1 MAEDVEAVQEKPPN
15 TCCAALKKQHSKL
28 LEKHSKVVE
37 IRNQLRDAVRLVN
50 KNYDVS
56 EKENEG
62 LRKALE
68 ELKVQANVW
77 KDEKQRE
84 CGRCADL
91 EDEVSALNDEVRLL
105 KQNGNTA
112 SQAADNQIQEHLN
125 AAQKEI
131 KQLKELLGK
140 ERGQTALEKKNVE
153 LQKKRAD
160 EALKKVDMEKK
171 NVELEKKKAD
181 EALKKLEMEK
191 KNAELEKKKADE
203 ALKKVEMVK
212 KHAELEKKK
221 ANEGLKKVEMEKKNV
236 SEAQKV
242 ANVER
247 KKAEEK
253 WEKLKLEFD
262 SLKSNLA
269 SDKSKCED
277 AEKKLEVEKQK
288 VSRERK
294 RADLAVTKFEEQRRL
309 AETNLSK
316 AMIEKE
322 RADDLSRKLEEA
334 RNRMKKLEGSH
345 ESSCNEKLEKMLFEK
360 EADII
365 RERKRADSKKKKA
378 KEQKKVAEAHQK
390 AAAEQKHRADQIS
403 RELESYKLRLEELQ
417 KKQEFVSYRTYADNA
432 SLSNNDVIS
441 EIGTVKLLKKQLKLE
456 KMVVKHAQK
465 ASKVE
470 AVRNKMLHQEIFNL
484 KQECLSFQQRLD
496 MLDKSFLHDSEG
508 IHKLGKI
515 DSRISTRETLF
526 SDGYNSQV
534 ISGIHSRLG
543 PPYRGSSQNMLQ
555 NSAIYSSSASFSDR
569 PLAGSQE
576 RGTFSITTSAELGED
591 VSNLEPTIPRLSDK
605 MKTRRNEHDAV
616 AKADNNKRSPIKINS
631 DERRVG
637 YSGRKRI
644 LDAVES
650 IENLYSKGEK
660 LHQRVSE
667 ELSVLNSLFSSQED
681 EPVNQNLK
689 DTSCRKLARPSKK
702 RKTSSEQIITG
713 HYLQDSQEPKSI
725 LDPNIDHSD
734 ACMRASPSRYD
745 ARKSDWC
752 FKDGKTHLFGSNQ
765 CIPQDFDYMK
775 LLDLD
780 NADDESA
787 FRRAIDMP
795 LSPLLPEFEF
805 HWDKTLEVDNH
816 AMLVDQSFQE
826 ELPNTKEKLG
836 TSDVSDSGNR
846 ESNVPCRRGIVSTH
860 GVFVKYLVIPSDNR
874 DNSSILRILQTVDSC
889 TPLCFFL
896 HPAEIFL
903 PNILHTLLKA
913 EDLSM
918 KEKVSVFLSLILH
931 GISEFGMKNLA
942 SVSSDNFTH
951 SLDAVTLHIR
961 SALSDPYLRKI
972 FMESCEFVELFAVI
986 EDFFLQR
993 KLLVRGDVYAEREAP
1008 LGSKINLVLNGD
1020 SITLSEVLAS
1030 PDLLVAG
1037 GSLLASLCSAVDHIG
1052 FVCEISCNII
1062 SIQKLDPA
1070 VMLAVLHVFAHICGP
1085 KYFALE
1091 QYSLAMTV
1099 VKSVVMFLEKQ
1110 TLPIDSTSFSPLSKI
1125 RLCSSSTICPF
1136 LEGAVSVED
1145 VALLLLENLHKCEQ
1159 SHGERAEEGSYDE
1172 NFCDSIDILS
1182 LVEIL
1187 ASFMGWGWTFD
1198 HMIGQICEYLESHLM
1213 EGFSAA
1219 IFVLLGQLGRLG
1231 VGASGYEDPG
1241 VTNLRGRL
1249 STFVLETTFSK
1260 LNFSVQFAIITCLL
1274 GLTAIKFED
1283 IIEGKVETAS
1293 VTSQSIPA
1301 SLVREWFSHLG
1312 REQQSQLLLHQVAND
1327 CSFSD

>member
-1 MAEDVEAVQEKPPN
+1 
-15 TCCAALKKQHSKL
+15 
-28 LEKHSKVVE
+28 
-37 IRNQLRDAVRLVN
+37 
-50 KNYDVS
+50 
-56 EKENEG
+56 
-62 LRKALE
+62 
-68 ELKVQANVW
+68 
-77 KDEKQRE
+77 
-84 CGRCADL
+84 
-91 EDEVSALNDEVRLL
+91 
-105 KQNGNTA
+105 
-112 SQAADNQIQEHLN
+112 
-125 AAQKEI
+125 
-131 KQLKELLGK
+131 
-140 ERGQTALEKKNVE
+140 
-153 LQKKRAD
+153 
-160 EALKKVDMEKK
+160 
-171 NVELEKKKAD
+171 
-181 EALKKLEMEK
+181 MEK
-191 KNAELEKKKADE
+191 KNAELEKKKVNEAFKKLEMEKRNAELEKKKVDE
-203 ALKKVEMVK
+203 ALKKVEMEK

-269 SDKSKCED
+269 LDKSKCED

-309 AETNLSK
+309 AETNLSM

-334 RNRMKKLEGSH
+334 RDRMKKLEGSH
-345 ESSCNEKLEKMLFEK
+345 EHSCNEKLEKMLLEK

-484 KQECLSFQQRLD
+484 RQECLSFQQRLD

-569 PLAGSQE
+569 PLVGSQE

-591 VSNLEPTIPRLSDK
+591 VSNLESTISRLSDK
-605 MKTRRNEHDAV
+605 MKTRRNEHEAV

-631 DERRVG
+631 NERRVG

-667 ELSVLNSLFSSQED
+667 ELSVLSSLFRSQED
-681 EPVNQNLK
+681 EPANQNLK

-702 RKTSSEQIITG
+702 RKTSSEEIITG
-713 HYLQDSQEPKSI
+713 HLLQDSQDPKSI

-752 FKDGKTHLFGSNQ
+752 FKDGTTHIFGSNQ
-765 CIPQDFDYMK
+765 CIPRDFDYMK

-836 TSDVSDSGNR
+836 TSDVSDPGNR
-846 ESNVPCRRGIVSTH
+846 ESNIPCRREIVSTH
-860 GVFVKYLVIPSDNR
+860 GVFLKYLVIPSDNR

-903 PNILHTLLKA
+903 PSILHTLLKA

-942 SVSSDNFTH
+942 SVSSNNFAH
-951 SLDAVTLHIR
+951 SLDAVTRHIR

-972 FMESCEFVELFAVI
+972 FMESCDFVELFAVI

-993 KLLVRGDVYAEREAP
+993 KLLVRGDVSAEREAP
-1008 LGSKINLVLNGD
+1008 LGSEINLVLNGD

-1037 GSLLASLCSAVDHIG
+1037 GSLLASLCSVVDHIG

-1062 SIQKLDPA
+1062 SIQKLDHA

-1110 TLPIDSTSFSPLSKI
+1110 TLPTDSTSFSRLSKI
-1125 RLCSSSTICPF
+1125 RLCSTICPF
-1136 LEGAVSVED
+1136 LEGAVSMED
-1145 VALLLLENLHKCEQ
+1145 VALLLLENLYKCKQ

-1187 ASFMGWGWTFD
+1187 ASFMGWDWTFD

-1213 EGFSAA
+1213 EGSSAA

-1231 VGASGYEDPG
+1231 VGANGYEDRG
-1241 VTNLRGRL
+1241 VKNLRGRL
-1249 STFVLETTFSK
+1249 SAVVLETTFSK
-1260 LNFSVQFAIITCLL
+1260 LNFSVQFAIITCLF
-1274 GLTAIKFED
+1274 GLTAIRFED
-1283 IIEGKVETAS
+1283 TVEGKVETAS

-1301 SLVREWFSHLG
+1301 SFISEWFSHLG
-1312 REQQSQLLLHQVAND
+1312 REQQSQLLLHHVTND